1 MPKYL
6 FIFLLFATSVFS
18 QRTITGTISDTLNSP
33 LESANVMAKPL
44 QENASIKFAIA
55 DNKGRYR
62 LELEKNVKYELV
74 VSYIG
79 YNDDTFILEAD
90 ATISEHHFV
99 LKNTGETLKEVIITH
114 EYKPIV
120 VKKDTLIYDVK
131 AFAKGNERKMKE
143 ILEKL
148 PGVEV
153 DKNGGVTVQGK
164 KVTKMLVEGKSFF
177 GGGSKLAVENIPADA
192 IDKVEVIDNFNEV
205 GFMKQVSDSEDLA
218 MNVKLKEDKKK
229 FIFGDLQAGIEAGN
243 DDNGFYLG
251 HAALFYYSPKTNLG
265 LIADA
270 NNIGKSAFTFQDLM
284 RFEGGASSFLSG
296 RKSLSNLYSF
306 ATENTDV
313 VENRSQFA
321 ALNFSHEF
329 SEKLNVS
336 GFGLFSKVFT
346 LSKEEIHN
354 QYLQNETIAFEDKFQ
369 KDSNKS
375 LLAMGNIKLDY
386 TRNKN
391 EKLYYNAQFQ
401 GSNND
406 FRSTIN
412 SVSNVGANTFE
423 TFKNAD
429 NSSFKEYLEYHKSIN
444 KNHTATFVVNHAF
457 DNNKPTNTWLTDS
470 EFLAGFIP
478 LQNDEI
484 YNISQIKNIKS
495 NSIDA
500 LLKHYWIINN
510 FNHLYSVIGNN
521 FGATNLQTSEKQ
533 LLSDGNIND
542 FASSGF
548 GNNMD
553 YQLNDAYAGFEYKF
567 KIGKIT
573 NKPGIYLHWYDLK
586 TNQIESNNSFRKM
599 LFEPQWDSELEFN
612 KSETLKFKYKLNN
625 DFPNPDLLAERFT
638 LESYNSVFKGNAL
651 LRNERFHSANL
662 YYSKFSMYRGL
673 MINASANFNKKV
685 KTIRNEIVL
694 QGINQ
699 YSMPTIT
706 DNPETNWRFSG
717 RASKNIYHFYLG
729 INANLS
735 WFKYI
740 QTINEMTTENN
751 RNSQEIGLELK
762 TAYKKWP
769 FASVK
774 YSKGFSEFIG
784 LTSSSF
790 ETDQLEARLEYSIT
804 ESLTLKADYENFKN
818 SNSLNQD
825 NRYQV
830 ANASLFYQ
838 KKNSP
843 WGFEV
848 SATNFLNN
856 GVKKTSSFSDYL
868 ISERTTYILPRI
880 FLLSVNY
887 KL

>member
-1 MPKYL
+1 
-6 FIFLLFATSVFS
+6 
-18 QRTITGTISDTLNSP
+18 
-33 LESANVMAKPL
+33 
-44 QENASIKFAIA
+44 
-55 DNKGRYR
+55 
-62 LELEKNVKYELV
+62 
-74 VSYIG
+74 
-79 YNDDTFILEAD
+79 
-90 ATISEHHFV
+90 
-99 LKNTGETLKEVIITH
+99 
-114 EYKPIV
+114 
-120 VKKDTLIYDVK
+120 
-131 AFAKGNERKMKE
+131 
-143 ILEKL
+143 
-148 PGVEV
+148 
-153 DKNGGVTVQGK
+153 
-164 KVTKMLVEGKSFF
+164 
-177 GGGSKLAVENIPADA
+177 
-192 IDKVEVIDNFNEV
+192 
-205 GFMKQVSDSEDLA
+205 
-218 MNVKLKEDKKK
+218 
-229 FIFGDLQAGIEAGN
+229 
-243 DDNGFYLG
+243 
-251 HAALFYYSPKTNLG
+251 
-265 LIADA
+265 
-270 NNIGKSAFTFQDLM
+270 
-284 RFEGGASSFLSG
+284 
-296 RKSLSNLYSF
+296 
-306 ATENTDV
+306 
-313 VENRSQFA
+313 
-321 ALNFSHEF
+321 
-329 SEKLNVS
+329 
-336 GFGLFSKVFT
+336 
-346 LSKEEIHN
+346 
-354 QYLQNETIAFEDKFQ
+354 
-369 KDSNKS
+369 
-375 LLAMGNIKLDY
+375 
-386 TRNKN
+386 
-391 EKLYYNAQFQ
+391 
-401 GSNND
+401 
-406 FRSTIN
+406 
-412 SVSNVGANTFE
+412 
-423 TFKNAD
+423 
-429 NSSFKEYLEYHKSIN
+429 LEYHKSIN
-444 KNHTATFVVNHAF
+444 KNHTATFVINHAF

-484 YNISQIKNIKS
+484 YNISQVKNIKS

-521 FGATNLQTSEKQ
+521 FGATDLQTSEKQ
-533 LLSDGNIND
+533 LLSDGTVND
-542 FASSGF
+542 FAPAGF
-548 GNNMD
+548 GNNME
-553 YQLNDAYAGFEYKF
+553 YRLNDAYAGFEYKF

-586 TNQIESNNSFRKM
+586 TNQIASNNSFKKM
-599 LFEPQWDSELEFN
+599 LFEPQWDSELELN

-694 QGINQ
+694 QAINQ

-717 RASKNIYHFYLG
+717 RASKNIYRFNLG

-740 QTINEMTTENN
+740 QTINETTTKNN
-751 RNSQEIGLELK
+751 RNSQDIGLELK

-774 YSKGFSEFIG
+774 YSKSFSEFTG

-825 NRYQV
+825 NRYEV

-856 GVKKTSSFSDYL
+856 SVKKTSSFSDYL

>member
-33 LESANVMAKPL
+33 LESANVIAKPL
-44 QENASIKFAIA
+44 QENAYIKFAIA

-62 LELEKNVKYELV
+62 LVLEKNVKYQLA

-79 YNDDTFILEAD
+79 YNDDSFILESESN
-90 ATISEHHFV
+90 ISEHHFV
-99 LKNTGETLKEVIITH
+99 LKNTGETLKEVIITQ
-114 EYKPIV
+114 EYKPII
-120 VKKDTLIYDVK
+120 VKKDTLIYDIK

-153 DKNGGVTVQGK
+153 GKNGDVTVQGK

-192 IDKVEVIDNFNEV
+192 IDKIEVIDDFNEV
-205 GFMKQVSDSEDLA
+205 GFMKKVSDSEDLA

-251 HAALFYYSPKTNLG
+251 HAALFYYSPKTNFG
-265 LIADA
+265 FIADA
-270 NNIGKSAFTFQDLM
+270 NNTGKSVFTFQDLM
-284 RFEGGASSFLSG
+284 RFDGGMSSFLSG

-306 ATENTDV
+306 TNENTDV
-313 VENRSQFA
+313 IENRSQFA

-329 SEKLNVS
+329 SEKLTVS
-336 GFGLFSKVFT
+336 GFGLFSKVFM

-354 QYLQNETIAFEDKFQ
+354 QYLQNETIAFEDKSQ
-369 KDSNKS
+369 TDTNKS
-375 LLAMGNIKLDY
+375 VLAIGNIKLDY
-386 TRNKN
+386 SKNKN

-406 FRSTIN
+406 FESTIN
-412 SVSNVGANTFE
+412 SGSNMGSNTFE
-423 TFKNAD
+423 TLKNAD
-429 NSSFKEYLEYHKSIN
+429 NSSFKQYLEYHKSIN
-444 KNHTATFVVNHAF
+444 KNHTTTFVVNHAF

-478 LQNDEI
+478 LQNDAV
-484 YNISQIKNIKS
+484 YNISQIKNVKS
-495 NSIDA
+495 NSVDA
-500 LLKHYWIINN
+500 LFKHYWIINN

-521 FGATNLQTSEKQ
+521 FGATDLQTSEKQ
-533 LLSDGNIND
+533 LLSDGTVND
-542 FASSGF
+542 FASAGF
-548 GNNMD
+548 GNNLG
-553 YQLNDAYAGFEYKF
+553 YKLNDAYAGFEYKF

-573 NKPGIYLHWYDLK
+573 NKPGIYLHWYNLK
-586 TNQIESNNSFRKM
+586 TNQIEANSSFRKM

-612 KSETLKFKYKLNN
+612 KSESLKLKYNLKNE
-625 DFPNPDLLAERFT
+625 FPNPDLLAERFT

-651 LRNERFHSANL
+651 LRNERFHAANL
-662 YYSKFSMYRGL
+662 NYTKLSMYRGL
-673 MINASANFNKKV
+673 RINAAANFNKKV
-685 KTIRNEIVL
+685 RTIRNQVL
-694 QGINQ
+694 LEGINQ
-699 YSMPTIT
+699 YSTPMIT
-706 DNPETNWRFSG
+706 DNPETNWRFYG
-717 RASKNIYHFYLG
+717 AATKNIYRFSLG
-729 INANLS
+729 INASTS

-740 QTINEMTTENN
+740 QTINETTTENN
-751 RNSQEIGLELK
+751 RNSQNVGLEFK

-769 FASVK
+769 FASIK
-774 YSKGFSEFIG
+774 YTKGFSEFSG

-818 SNSLNQD
+818 SNSLNQQ
-825 NRYQV
+825 NRYEI

-838 KKNSP
+838 KKNSA

-848 SATNFLNN
+848 TATNFLNN
-856 GVKKTSSFSDYL
+856 GIKKTNSFSDYL

-880 FLLSVNY
+880 FMLSVNY